1 LEEDVKVKIVNIL
14 IVAIIALLSI
24 AAGLAKV
31 MQAPQEMEF
40 LQGLG
45 LSSVLIVVF
54 GLVQILGGVLLVP
67 RKTRML
73 GAVLATSAFVI
84 STGLIFIA
92 GNLTFGLVSIL
103 PIALAC
109 VIIYQSAVVTPNK
122 S

>member
-1 LEEDVKVKIVNIL
+1 MKIVNTL
-14 IVAIIALLSI
+14 IIAIIVLLSI
-24 AAGLAKV
+24 AAGMAKV

-73 GAVLATSAFVI
+73 GAVLATSAFVV
-84 STGLIFIA
+84 STVLIFVS

-109 VIIYQSAVVTPNK
+109 VIIYQSAGVTHNK